1 MQRHM
6 QIEPPLQS
14 VGDLKFKY
22 KSAITAG
29 DARLDVRARGFWREG
44 QNAFLD
50 IRTTNA
56 DCASQQNKT
65 IESILHQHEATKK
78 REYNQRVMEVEQGTL
93 TPIVITVKG
102 VMGSEATRFHKVLA
116 AKIAAKTDERY
127 EDVTRLMRTKL
138 SFLVQ
143 RAALLCLRGSRTMF
157 SSSAAES
164 CNDFAYS
171 LNELRLR

>member
-1 MQRHM
+1 
-6 QIEPPLQS
+6 
-14 VGDLKFKY
+14 
-22 KSAITAG
+22 
-29 DARLDVRARGFWREG
+29 
-44 QNAFLD
+44 
-50 IRTTNA
+50 
-56 DCASQQNKT
+56 
-65 IESILHQHEATKK
+65 
-78 REYNQRVMEVEQGTL
+78 MEVEQGTL

-102 VMGSEATRFHKVLA
+102 VMVSEATRFHKVLA